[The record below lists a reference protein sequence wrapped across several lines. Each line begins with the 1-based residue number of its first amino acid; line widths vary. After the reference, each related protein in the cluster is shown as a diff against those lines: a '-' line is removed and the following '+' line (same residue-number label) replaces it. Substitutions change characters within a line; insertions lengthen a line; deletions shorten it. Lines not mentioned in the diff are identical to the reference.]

1 MVTMKRAGSEK
12 ARPSFRCVSGTDM
25 NGCQPS
31 KAQDGT
37 AQSANHVATF
47 AVYRD
52 NIIYL
57 SYLSNLG
64 SYRDLRMPFGQIQLY
79 VAVPTSR
86 WNLLVVSVIIRA
98 VDFVE
103 SVQTPLV
110 N

>member
-1 MVTMKRAGSEK
+1 
-12 ARPSFRCVSGTDM
+12 M

-57 SYLSNLG
+57 FYLSNLG
-64 SYRDLRMPFGQIQLY
+64 SYRELQATDAFWTGS
-79 VAVPTSR
+79 AVRSCADKQMTLASGF
-86 WNLLVVSVIIRA
+86 A
-98 VDFVE
+98 
-103 SVQTPLV
+103 T
-110 N
+110 